1 MSMEGIRAQIDPF
14 GTAERWAKGS
24 EFELQQWP
32 IKLRKVPVNAPFF
45 HRAHLL
51 VASDCAALCH
61 TQMHRYMTPGRIP
74 VICCPEADY
83 GTIERLT
90 KIIALND
97 IRSVTVLCM
106 KTACCE
112 ALADQVQ
119 TAMRLSR
126 KRVPVQIVGVFMEAE
141 DCKL

>member
-112 ALADQVQ
+112 ALADRKS
-119 TAMRLSR
+119 TRLNSSHTDSSR
-126 KRVPVQIVGVFMEAE
+126 MPSSA
-141 DCKL
+141 

>member
-14 GTAERWAKGS
+14 GAAERWAKGQK
-24 EFELQQWP
+24 FELMQWP

-45 HRAHLL
+45 HKAHLL

-83 GTIERLT
+83 GTVEQLA

-112 ALADQVQ
+112 ELCGSGADSHTAEPQ
-119 TAMRLSR
+119 TRADPNHRRIHGSG
-126 KRVPVQIVGVFMEAE
+126 RV
-141 DCKL
+141 

>member
-14 GTAERWAKGS
+14 GAAERWAK
-24 EFELQQWP
+24 EQKFELMQWP

-45 HRAHLL
+45 HKAHLL

-83 GTIERLT
+83 GTVEQLA

-112 ALADQVQ
+112 ELADQVQ
-119 TAMRLSR
+119 TAIRLSR
-126 KRVPVQIVGVFMEAE
+126 KRVPIQIIGVFMEAE
-141 DCKL
+141 ECDL